1 MLWERKKLLEA
12 KLERRQMANLF
23 GISVSGLMVAQQNL
37 ATTSHNITNVNTE
50 GYSRQRV
57 DQEARNPVRLGDNY
71 VGTGVVV
78 STIDRY
84 YSEAATN
91 SLRDSSSEYEKLTAY
106 QEMSSRLD
114 GLLADEAAGLSPS
127 MLNFYDS
134 VQDLSNDPSSISAR
148 QVVISSGESLAGTF
162 KFIDDRMADMYQDID
177 RDLEAE
183 VSEANELAA
192 VVADLNRQITI
203 VGNLPGSFPN
213 DLLDKRDL
221 AISHL
226 AEKFDVT
233 TSKQDDGAINVF
245 IGTGQVLVYG
255 ATANTL
261 STEPNLYDTSRK
273 ELAITTGYG
282 GASVQ
287 ISTFVDGGRI
297 GGLLQFREEVL
308 DEAANELGRVA
319 IVMADQMNQQHNKGY
334 DMDNTLGADMYRVGA
349 PKAETSRNN
358 AGPMFYED
366 ADVTITDT
374 TQLTGSDYRI
384 DYDGANYTL
393 TRMNDNTVVGNN
405 LTGEFLNI
413 EGISILAPTPP
424 GDGTAGDKA
433 IIRPTANGAS
443 SFDML
448 LTQPKQIAAAAPV
461 VANAAN
467 ANTGTG
473 AIELDPIPDGFDA
486 AAEYTPNFASTVSIT
501 FDDPPNTYT
510 ITDGTTTVA
519 GVPYTEGSQLP
530 ITNPPAPGNFDPG
543 FTINLTGTPVAGDVF
558 TLEPNIDGVGDNRN
572 ASLLGDVETNN
583 YILGQES
590 LQDAYSQLVSGVGS
604 ITQRTNINLEA
615 QLAMLDNAQQVKD
628 QLSGVNLDEE
638 AANLLK
644 FEQAYQASARLIQ
657 TADQMFQTML
667 GMFG

>member
-1 MLWERKKLLEA
+1 
-12 KLERRQMANLF
+12 MANLF

-221 AISHL
+221 AISQL

-308 DEAANELGRVA
+308 DEASNELGRVA
-319 IVMADQMNQQHNKGY
+319 IVLADQMNQQHNKGY
-334 DMDNTLGADMYRVGA
+334 DMDNTLGADMYTVGA

-358 AGPMFYED
+358 AGDMFYED
-366 ADVTITDT
+366 ANVSITDT

-393 TRMNDNTVVGNN
+393 TRLSDNFVFPTSADGAFTEDG
-405 LTGEFLNI
+405 LD
-413 EGISILAPTPP
+413 ISIPT
-424 GDGTAGDKA
+424 TAATAAGDKA

-530 ITNPPAPGNFDPG
+530 ITNPPAPGNFAPG